1 MAKNEK
7 ALLERDAKRD
17 IGNELLQSVQQMN
30 SRKAGRVHEINAPEI
45 AAIRVK
51 VGLSQEQ
58 FAELLGVSPRTLQDW
73 EQGRR
78 TPTRSAQT
86 LLKIA
91 ERHPQVLREIAA

>member
-1 MAKNEK
+1 MSKTEK
-7 ALLERDAKRD
+7 TLLARDAKRD
-17 IGNELLQSVQQMN
+17 IGNELIQSVQEMK
-30 SRKAGRVHEINAPEI
+30 SRKAGRVHKIKAPEI

-58 FAELLGVSPRTLQDW
+58 FADLLGVSPRTLQDW

-78 TPTRSAQT
+78 TPSRSAQT